1 MELRES
7 FLVDSKEQLREVIAP
22 PSQMLRLK
30 VSSEITDDAEGF
42 LAESPLLFLCTQD
55 GAGAMDVSP
64 KGDAPG
70 FVWVADKKTLV
81 IPDRPGNK
89 LAFGFENLLECPQL
103 SVIFI
108 RPGIR
113 ESLRINGTGK
123 ITRDPEILERFSVN
137 GKPAVLCTVVAIE
150 ECFFHCGKALIRS
163 KLWQPDNW
171 AEPRRISFG
180 KQFAPIVAPDESDS
194 ASVAR
199 EIDKSIEDDYENNL
213 Y

>member
-7 FLVDSKEQLREVIAP
+7 YLVSSKEQLRDVIAP
-22 PSQMLRLK
+22 PSEILRLK
-30 VSSEITDDAEGF
+30 VSSEITEDAEEF
-42 LAESPLLFLCTQD
+42 LAEAPLLFLCTQD
-55 GAGAMDVSP
+55 ATGAMDVSP

-70 FVWVADKKTLV
+70 FVWIADNKTVV

-137 GKPAVLCTVVAIE
+137 GKPAVLCTVVTIE

-163 KLWQPDNW
+163 KLWQPEHW

-180 KQFAPIVAPDESDS
+180 KQFAPILTKEQGES
-194 ASVAR
+194 ANVAR
-199 EIDKSIEDDYENNL
+199 EIDKSVEDDYENNL